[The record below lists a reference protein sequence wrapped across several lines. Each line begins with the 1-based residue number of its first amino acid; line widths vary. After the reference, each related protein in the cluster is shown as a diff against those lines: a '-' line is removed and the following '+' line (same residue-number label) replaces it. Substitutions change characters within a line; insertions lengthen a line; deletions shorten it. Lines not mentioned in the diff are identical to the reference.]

1 MKHSSARNVIE
12 RAFGLL
18 KGHWAILRGKSY
30 YPIQVQCRTIM
41 ACCLLHNLINR
52 EMTYIEEL
60 DDEDDGDSI
69 HATTSGD
76 DITYIEPSKNGL
88 NGVMPLLRRCLRNG
102 SCVISSTVPSCS
114 KRTPEQAISA
124 LRCTAVRVW
133 ERSIHGGPCRDLCI
147 IGLNVPASYNS
158 VPTKDVIDM
167 EFPAMCSP
175 RMNMSPENMMGGRS
189 GRSSDGRTG
198 SNGQKR
204 KHSMQQFETYDLI
217 HECMEAAT
225 DQLRTIAEWPE
236 KFMSWEDAVAAQVIE
251 LIEAIPKLTMAEK
264 SKCVMLVNQKVSL
277 MRSFIKMPDSMKA
290 IYGRILLGGN
300 L

>member
-1 MKHSSARNVIE
+1 MTVIE
-12 RAFGLL
+12 NRIKLLKKTFQAIAEMRGPAGSGFGWNDDVKCIITERDVFDHWVWTHPAAKGLL
-18 KGHWAILRGKSY
+18 NKPFPHY
-30 YPIQVQCRTIM
+30 
-41 ACCLLHNLINR
+41 
-52 EMTYIEEL
+52 
-60 DDEDDGDSI
+60 D
-69 HATTSGD
+69 
-76 DITYIEPSKNGL
+76 
-88 NGVMPLLRRCLRNG
+88 
-102 SCVISSTVPSCS
+102 
-114 KRTPEQAISA
+114 A
-124 LRCTAVRVW
+124 L
-133 ERSIHGGPCRDLCI
+133 P
-147 IGLNVPASYNS
+147 

-189 GRSSDGRTG
+189 GRSNDGRMG

-236 KFMSWEDAVAAQVIE
+236 KFMSWEDAMAAQVIE
-251 LIEAIPKLTMAEK
+251 LIEAIPNLTMAEK